1 MLKVHNKRFRFRI
14 ININNDNRERLKK
27 NMINYRPLL
36 DKEIATLTVYG
47 CSAEDWKQVQ
57 VVEDF
62 SASYFYNVHFSGS
75 VYLGTYTK
83 VFELPGGVKKHSGIF
98 NCHLHNCVIGNDV
111 FIDKVNNYIA
121 NFEIG
126 DEAYIDNVNLILTEG
141 ESTFG
146 NGAKVPVMIE
156 AGGREVPIFDQLS
169 APLAYMLTLYRY
181 NKAIES
187 LESKIANYANSQKS
201 DKGSIGK
208 NVRIT
213 NCDSLKNVRVGDFA
227 VIEGVLFLEN
237 GTINCNE
244 QAPVYIGRGVQC
256 TNFIINSGTTISESA
271 LISNCFVGQGC
282 IISKQFSAIDSLF
295 FANCQGLHGE
305 AVSIFAGPYTVT
317 HHKSTLML
325 TALYSFMNAG
335 SGTNFSNHMYK
346 LGPVHQGIT
355 ERGVKT
361 SSDSYVMWPAKIGAF
376 TVMLGRHKGNPDIS
390 NLPFSYLMENDGES
404 SLLLGINLHSAGT
417 NRDVQKWPKRDSRT
431 DDKKLDSINFD
442 FLSPYTLSKALKG
455 IEILNGLLLTMDA
468 SASFVWYQNCKIKRS
483 SIKKGIELYEMAIDQ
498 FIGEKVVER
507 LKYEQNDLKEN
518 LLKLLLD
525 DSDVGV
531 GEWVDMAGLI
541 APQKAVEGLLN
552 KISNENI
559 PIEAIQNNL
568 SEIHAAYSD
577 FSWNWAKDILEKQLG
592 KSVVE
597 MEIQDFVS
605 VIEKWKKSVLTFN
618 DLILRDAK
626 KEFNAVSR
634 IGFGMDG
641 GDADKQI
648 DFDAVRGTFDDNA
661 FVKEI
666 NTQINKTTEIAEKLI
681 AQLENLKN

>member
-1 MLKVHNKRFRFRI
+1 MT
-14 ININNDNRERLKK
+14 
-27 NMINYRPLL
+27 NYRPLL

-62 SASYFYNVHFSGS
+62 SASYFYNVHFSGN

-111 FIDKVNNYIA
+111 FIDKINNYIA

-146 NGAKVPVMIE
+146 NGTKVPVMIE
-156 AGGREVPIFDQLS
+156 AGGREIPVFDQLS
-169 APLAYMLTLYRY
+169 APLAYMLTFYRY
-181 NKAIES
+181 NKAIEA
-187 LESKIANYANSQKS
+187 LEGKITNYADSQKS
-201 DKGSIGK
+201 NKGSIGK
-208 NVRIT
+208 NARIT
-213 NCDSLKNVRVGDFA
+213 NCDNLKNVRVGDFA
-227 VIEGVLFLEN
+227 VIEGVLLLEN
-237 GTINCNE
+237 GTINCDE
-244 QAPVYIGRGVQC
+244 QAPVYVGRGVQC
-256 TNFIINSGTTISESA
+256 TNFIINSGTTVSESA

-282 IISKQFSAIDSLF
+282 IISKQFSANDSLF

-376 TVMLGRHKGNPDIS
+376 TVVLGRHKGNPDIS
-390 NLPFSYLMENDGES
+390 NLPFSYLLENDGES
-404 SLLLGINLHSAGT
+404 SLLPGINLHSAGT
-417 NRDVQKWPKRDSRT
+417 IRDVQKWPKRDTRT
-431 DDKKLDSINFD
+431 DEKKLDSINFD
-442 FLSPYTLSKALKG
+442 FLSPYALSKAQKG

-498 FIGEKVVER
+498 FIGEKVVEK

-541 APQKAVEGLLN
+541 APQEAVEGLLN

-559 PIEAIQNNL
+559 PIEATQNNL

-577 FSWNWAKDILEKQLG
+577 YSWNWVKDILEKQLG

-634 IGFGMDG
+634 TGFGMDG
-641 GDADKQI
+641 DDADKQL

-666 NTQINKTTEIAEKLI
+666 NTQMNKTTEIAEKLI

>member
-1 MLKVHNKRFRFRI
+1 M
-14 ININNDNRERLKK
+14 

-57 VVEDF
+57 VVEGF
-62 SASYFYNVHFSGS
+62 LASYFYNVHFSGN
-75 VYLGTYTK
+75 VCLGTYTK
-83 VFELPGGVKKHSGIF
+83 IFELPGGVKKHSGIF
-98 NCHLHNCVIGNDV
+98 NCHLHNCVVGNDV
-111 FIDKVNNYIA
+111 FIDKINNYIA

-126 DEAYIDNVNLILTEG
+126 DEAYIDNVNLMLTEG
-141 ESTFG
+141 ESAFG
-146 NGAKVPVMIE
+146 NGTKVPVMIE

-169 APLAYMLTLYRY
+169 APLAYMLTFYRY
-181 NKAIES
+181 NKAIEA
-187 LESKIANYANSQKS
+187 LESKIANYADSQKS
-201 DKGSIGK
+201 NKGSIGK

-213 NCDSLKNVRVGDFA
+213 NCDSLKNVRIGDFA
-227 VIEGVLFLEN
+227 VIEGVLLLEN

-256 TNFIINSGTTISESA
+256 ANFIINSGTTVSESA
-271 LISNCFVGQGC
+271 MISNCFVGQGC
-282 IISKQFSAIDSLF
+282 VISKQFSAIDSLF

-376 TVMLGRHKGNPDIS
+376 TVVLGRHKGNPDIS
-390 NLPFSYLMENDGES
+390 DLPFSYLMENDGES
-404 SLLLGINLHSAGT
+404 SLLPGINLHSAGT
-417 NRDVQKWPKRDSRT
+417 IRDVQKWPKRDNRS
-431 DDKKLDSINFD
+431 DEKKLDSINFD

-483 SIKKGIELYEMAIDQ
+483 SIKKGIELYEMAVNQ
-498 FIGEKVVER
+498 FVGEKVVE
-507 LKYEQNDLKEN
+507 
-518 LLKLLLD
+518 KLSAVEITTREAFLGLFSAGSEIEID
-525 DSDVGV
+525 
-531 GEWVDMAGLI
+531 EWVDMAGLI
-541 APQKAVEGLLN
+541 APKNEVDKLL
-552 KISNENI
+552 KQISTENI
-559 PIEAIQNNL
+559 SLEAIQNNL
-568 SEIHAAYSD
+568 NKFHADYSNY
-577 FSWNWAKDILEKQLG
+577 SWTWAKNTLEKRLG
-592 KSVVE
+592 KTFGDVK
-597 MEIQDFVS
+597 IQD
-605 VIEKWKKSVLTFN
+605 VITILEKWKKTVLTFD

-634 IGFGMDG
+634 TGFGLDG
-641 GDADKQI
+641 DDADKQL
-648 DFDAVRGTFDDNA
+648 DFDAVRGTFDENA

-666 NTQINKTTEIAEKLI
+666 NAQMNKTTKIAKKLI
-681 AQLENLKN
+681 AQLENLRN

>member
-1 MLKVHNKRFRFRI
+1 MT
-14 ININNDNRERLKK
+14 
-27 NMINYRPLL
+27 NYRPLL

-62 SASYFYNVHFSGS
+62 SASYFYNVHFSGN

-98 NCHLHNCVIGNDV
+98 NCHLHNCVVGNDV
-111 FIDKVNNYIA
+111 FIDKINNYIA

-146 NGAKVPVMIE
+146 NGEKVPVMIE

-169 APLAYMLTLYRY
+169 APLAYMLTFYRY
-181 NKAIES
+181 NKAIGA
-187 LESKIANYANSQKS
+187 LEDKITNYVDSQKS
-201 DKGSIGK
+201 NKGSIGK

-213 NCDSLKNVRVGDFA
+213 NCDSLKNVRIGDCA
-227 VIEGVLFLEN
+227 VIEGVLLLEN
-237 GTINCNE
+237 GTVNCNE

-256 TNFIINSGTTISESA
+256 TNFIINSGTTVSESA

-282 IISKQFSAIDSLF
+282 IISKQFSANDSLF

-376 TVMLGRHKGNPDIS
+376 TVVLGRHKGNPDIS

-404 SLLLGINLHSAGT
+404 SLLPGINLHSAGT
-417 NRDVQKWPKRDSRT
+417 IRDVQKWPKRDTRT
-431 DDKKLDSINFD
+431 DEKKLDSINFD
-442 FLSPYTLSKALKG
+442 FLSPYTLSKGQKG

-507 LKYEQNDLKEN
+507 LKYEHNDLKEN

-541 APQKAVEGLLN
+541 APKYEVDKLL
-552 KISNENI
+552 KQISTENI
-559 PIEAIQNNL
+559 SLEAIQMNL
-568 SEIHAAYSD
+568 NKLHADYSNY
-577 FSWNWAKDILEKQLG
+577 SWTWAKNTLEKQLG
-592 KSVVE
+592 KTFDDI
-597 MEIQDFVS
+597 EIQDIITIV
-605 VIEKWKKSVLTFN
+605 EKWKKAVLTFN

-634 IGFGMDG
+634 TGFGMDG
-641 GDADKQI
+641 DDADKQL

-666 NTQINKTTEIAEKLI
+666 NAQMNKTTEIAEKLI

>member
-1 MLKVHNKRFRFRI
+1 MT
-14 ININNDNRERLKK
+14 
-27 NMINYRPLL
+27 NYRPLL

-47 CSAEDWKQVQ
+47 CSAEDWKQVK

-62 SASYFYNVHFSGS
+62 SASYFYNVYFSGN
-75 VYLGTYTK
+75 VYLGTYNK
-83 VFELPGGVKKHSGIF
+83 VFELQGGVKKHSGIF
-98 NCHLHNCVIGNDV
+98 NCHLHNCVVGNDV
-111 FIDKVNNYIA
+111 FIDKINNYIA

-126 DEAYIDNVNLILTEG
+126 EGAYIDNVNLILTEG
-141 ESTFG
+141 ESAFG
-146 NGAKVPVMIE
+146 NGTKVPVMIE

-169 APLAYMLTLYRY
+169 APLAYMLTFYRY
-181 NKAIES
+181 NNKVIRALENKIES
-187 LESKIANYANSQKS
+187 YVNSQKS

-213 NCDSLKNVRVGDFA
+213 NCDSLKNVRIGDFA
-227 VIEGVLFLEN
+227 VIEGVLLLEN

-256 TNFIINSGTTISESA
+256 TNFIINSGTTVSESA

-376 TVMLGRHKGNPDIS
+376 TVVLGRHKGNPDIS
-390 NLPFSYLMENDGES
+390 DLPFSYLMENDGES
-404 SLLLGINLHSAGT
+404 SLLPGINLHSAGT
-417 NRDVQKWPKRDSRT
+417 IRDVQKWPKRDNRT
-431 DDKKLDSINFD
+431 DEKKLDSINFD

-468 SASFVWYQNCKIKRS
+468 STSFVWYQNCKIKRS
-483 SIKKGIELYEMAIDQ
+483 SIKKGIELYEMAINQ
-498 FIGEKVVER
+498 FVGEKVVEK
-507 LKYEQNDLKEN
+507 LSAVEITTGEDLVRFLSAGSVTEM
-518 LLKLLLD
+518 D
-525 DSDVGV
+525 
-531 GEWVDMAGLI
+531 EWVDMAGLI
-541 APQKAVEGLLN
+541 APKSVVDELL
-552 KISNENI
+552 KEISTETI
-559 PIEAIQNNL
+559 SLETIQNNL
-568 SEIHAAYSD
+568 NQIHADYSNY
-577 FSWNWAKDILEKQLG
+577 SWAWAKNTLERLAG
-592 KSVVE
+592 KSFAE
-597 MEIQDFVS
+597 IAIQDLISIV
-605 VIEKWKKSVLTFN
+605 EKWNKAVLTFD

-634 IGFGMDG
+634 TGFGMDG
-641 GDADKQI
+641 DDADKQL
-648 DFDAVRGTFDDNA
+648 DFDAVRGTSEDNV
-661 FVKEI
+661 FMNEI
-666 NTQINKTTEIAEKLI
+666 NTQMNKTTEITEKLI
-681 AQLENLKN
+681 AQLEKMNV

>member
-1 MLKVHNKRFRFRI
+1 MT
-14 ININNDNRERLKK
+14 
-27 NMINYRPLL
+27 NYRPLL

-62 SASYFYNVHFSGS
+62 SASYFYNVHFSGN

-98 NCHLHNCVIGNDV
+98 NCHLHNCVVGNDV
-111 FIDKVNNYIA
+111 FIDKINNYIA

-169 APLAYMLTLYRY
+169 APLAYLLTFYRY
-181 NKAIES
+181 NKAIEA
-187 LESKIANYANSQKS
+187 LEGKITNYADSQKS

-208 NVRIT
+208 NARIT

-227 VIEGVLFLEN
+227 VIEGVLLLEN

-256 TNFIINSGTTISESA
+256 TNFIINSGTTVSESA

-361 SSDSYVMWPAKIGAF
+361 SSDSYVMWPAKIGTF
-376 TVMLGRHKGNPDIS
+376 TVVLGRHKGNPDIS
-390 NLPFSYLMENDGES
+390 DLPFSYLMENDGES
-404 SLLLGINLHSAGT
+404 SLLPGINLHSAGT
-417 NRDVQKWPKRDSRT
+417 IRDVQKWPKRDTRT
-431 DDKKLDSINFD
+431 DEKKLDSINFD

-483 SIKKGIELYEMAIDQ
+483 SIKKGIELYEMAINQ
-498 FIGEKVVER
+498 FVGGSVVEK
-507 LKYEQNDLKEN
+507 LGAEEITTKEA
-518 LLKLLLD
+518 LLGLFSAGSEPKMD
-525 DSDVGV
+525 
-531 GEWVDMAGLI
+531 EWVDMAGLI
-541 APQKAVEGLLN
+541 APKYEVDELL
-552 KISNENI
+552 KQISTENI
-559 PIEAIQNNL
+559 SLEAIQTKLNKL
-568 SEIHAAYSD
+568 HADYSNY
-577 FSWNWAKDILEKQLG
+577 SWTWAKNTLEKQLG
-592 KSVVE
+592 KSFAKI
-597 MEIQDFVS
+597 EIQDIITIV
-605 VIEKWKKSVLTFN
+605 EKWKKAVLTFD

-626 KEFNAVSR
+626 KEFNAVSKT
-634 IGFGMDG
+634 GFGMDG
-641 GDADKQI
+641 DDTDKQL
-648 DFDAVRGTFDDNA
+648 DFDAVRGTFDENA

-666 NTQINKTTEIAEKLI
+666 NAQMNKTTEIAEKQI
-681 AQLENLKN
+681 ARLENLIK

>member
-1 MLKVHNKRFRFRI
+1 
-14 ININNDNRERLKK
+14 
-27 NMINYRPLL
+27 MINYRPLL

-47 CSAEDWKQVQ
+47 CSAEDWKQVL

-83 VFELPGGVKKHSGIF
+83 IFELPGGVKKHSGIF

-111 FIDKVNNYIA
+111 FIDKINNYIA
-121 NFEIG
+121 NFVIG

-169 APLAYMLTLYRY
+169 ASLAYMLTFYRY
-181 NKAIES
+181 NKAVES
-187 LESKIANYANSQKS
+187 LESKIANYADSQKS
-201 DKGSIGK
+201 DKGNIGK
-208 NVRIT
+208 NARIT
-213 NCDSLKNVRVGDFA
+213 NCDSLKNVRIGDFA
-227 VIEGVLFLEN
+227 VIEGVLLLEN
-237 GTINCNE
+237 GTVNCNE

-256 TNFIINSGTTISESA
+256 SNFIINSGTTVSESA

-295 FANCQGLHGE
+295 FANSQGLHGE

-346 LGPVHQGIT
+346 LGPVHQGVT

-376 TVMLGRHKGNPDIS
+376 TVVLGRHKGNPDIS
-390 NLPFSYLMENDGES
+390 DLPFSYLMENDGES
-404 SLLLGINLHSAGT
+404 SLLPGINLHSVGT
-417 NRDVQKWPKRDSRT
+417 IRDVQKWPKRDNRT
-431 DDKKLDSINFD
+431 DVKKLDSINFD

-455 IEILNGLLLTMDA
+455 IEILNGLLLAMDA
-468 SASFVWYQNCKIKRS
+468 SASFIWYQNCKIKRS
-483 SIKKGIELYEMAIDQ
+483 SIKKGIELYEMAINQ
-498 FIGEKVVER
+498 FVGRSVVEK
-507 LKYEQNDLKEN
+507 LGVEEITTKEA
-518 LLKLLLD
+518 LLGLFSKG
-525 DSDVGV
+525 SEIEMN
-531 GEWVDMAGLI
+531 EWVDMAGLI
-541 APQKAVEGLLN
+541 APKHEVDKLL
-552 KISNENI
+552 KQISTENI
-559 PIEAIQNNL
+559 SLEDIQANL
-568 SEIHAAYSD
+568 DKLHADYSNY
-577 FSWNWAKDILEKQLG
+577 SWTWAKRTLEKQLG
-592 KSVVE
+592 KTFVE
-597 MEIQDFVS
+597 IETQDIITIV
-605 VIEKWKKSVLTFN
+605 EKWKKAALTFD

-641 GDADKQI
+641 DDKDRRL
-648 DFDAVRGTFDDNA
+648 DFDAVRGTFEDNA

-666 NTQINKTTEIAEKLI
+666 NAQINKTTEIADKQI
-681 AQLENLKN
+681 ARLENLKN

>member
-1 MLKVHNKRFRFRI
+1 MT
-14 ININNDNRERLKK
+14 
-27 NMINYRPLL
+27 NYRPLL

-62 SASYFYNVHFSGS
+62 SASYFYNVHFSGN

-111 FIDKVNNYIA
+111 FIDKINNYIA

-169 APLAYMLTLYRY
+169 APLAYMLTFYRY
-181 NKAIES
+181 NHAIEA
-187 LESKIANYANSQKS
+187 LESKIANYAHSQKS
-201 DKGSIGK
+201 NKGNIGK

-213 NCDSLKNVRVGDFA
+213 NCDSLKNVRIGDCA
-227 VIEGVLFLEN
+227 VIEGVLLLEN

-256 TNFIINSGTTISESA
+256 TNFIINSGATVSESA

-325 TALYSFMNAG
+325 TASYSFMNAG

-376 TVMLGRHKGNPDIS
+376 TVVLGRHKGNPDIS
-390 NLPFSYLMENDGES
+390 NLPFSYLLENDGES
-404 SLLLGINLHSAGT
+404 SLLPGINLHSAGT
-417 NRDVQKWPKRDSRT
+417 IRDVQKWPKRDTRT
-431 DDKKLDSINFD
+431 DEKKLDSINFD

-483 SIKKGIELYEMAIDQ
+483 SIKKGIELYEMAINQ
-498 FIGEKVVER
+498 FVGGSVVEK
-507 LKYEQNDLKEN
+507 LGAEEITTKEA
-518 LLKLLLD
+518 LFGLFSAGSEPKMD
-525 DSDVGV
+525 
-531 GEWVDMAGLI
+531 EWVDMAGLI
-541 APQKAVEGLLN
+541 APKYEVDKLL
-552 KISNENI
+552 KQILTENI
-559 PIEAIQNNL
+559 SLEAIQNKLNKL
-568 SEIHAAYSD
+568 HADYSNY
-577 FSWNWAKDILEKQLG
+577 SWIWAKNTLEKQLG
-592 KSVVE
+592 KSFAKI
-597 MEIQDFVS
+597 EIQDIITIV
-605 VIEKWKKSVLTFN
+605 EKWKKAVLTFD

-634 IGFGMDG
+634 TGFGMDG
-641 GDADKQI
+641 DDTDKQA
-648 DFDAVRGTFDDNA
+648 DFDAVRGTFDENA

-666 NTQINKTTEIAEKLI
+666 NAQMNKTTKIAEKQIARLGNLI
-681 AQLENLKN
+681 K

>member
-1 MLKVHNKRFRFRI
+1 MT
-14 ININNDNRERLKK
+14 
-27 NMINYRPLL
+27 NYRSLL

-47 CSAEDWKQVQ
+47 CSAEDWKQVL

-62 SASYFYNVHFSGS
+62 SASYFYNVHFSGN

-111 FIDKVNNYIA
+111 FIDKINNYIA

-126 DEAYIDNVNLILTEG
+126 DEAYIDNVNLVLTEG

-169 APLAYMLTLYRY
+169 APLAYMLTFYRY
-181 NKAIES
+181 NKAIEA
-187 LESKIANYANSQKS
+187 LEGKIINYADSQKS
-201 DKGSIGK
+201 NKGSIGK
-208 NVRIT
+208 NARIT

-227 VIEGVLFLEN
+227 VIEGVLLLEN
-237 GTINCNE
+237 GTVNCNE

-256 TNFIINSGTTISESA
+256 TNFIINSGTTVSESA

-376 TVMLGRHKGNPDIS
+376 TVVLGRHKGNPDIS

-404 SLLLGINLHSAGT
+404 SLLPGINLHSAGT
-417 NRDVQKWPKRDSRT
+417 IRDVQKWPKRDTRT
-431 DDKKLDSINFD
+431 DEKKLDSINFD
-442 FLSPYTLSKALKG
+442 FLSPYTLSKAQKG
-455 IEILNGLLLTMDA
+455 IEIMNGLLLTMDA

-483 SIKKGIELYEMAIDQ
+483 SIKKGIELYEMAIDK

-507 LKYEQNDLKEN
+507 LKYEHNDLKEN

-541 APQKAVEGLLN
+541 APQEAVEGLLN

-568 SEIHAAYSD
+568 SEIHVAYSD

-634 IGFGMDG
+634 TGFGMDG
-641 GDADKQI
+641 DDADKQL

-666 NTQINKTTEIAEKLI
+666 NAQMNITTEIAEKLI

>member
-1 MLKVHNKRFRFRI
+1 MT
-14 ININNDNRERLKK
+14 
-27 NMINYRPLL
+27 NYRPLL

-62 SASYFYNVHFSGS
+62 SASYFYNVHFSGN

-111 FIDKVNNYIA
+111 FIDKINNYIA

-126 DEAYIDNVNLILTEG
+126 DEAYIDNVNLVLTEG

-169 APLAYMLTLYRY
+169 APLAYMLTFYRY
-181 NKAIES
+181 NQMAIKALEAKIES
-187 LESKIANYANSQKS
+187 YVDSQKS
-201 DKGSIGK
+201 NRGSIGK

-213 NCDSLKNVRVGDFA
+213 NCDSLKNVRIGDFA
-227 VIEGVLFLEN
+227 VIEGVLLLEN
-237 GTINCNE
+237 GTVNCNE

-256 TNFIINSGTTISESA
+256 TNFIINSGTTVSESA

-361 SSDSYVMWPAKIGAF
+361 SSDSYIMWPAKIGAF
-376 TVMLGRHKGNPDIS
+376 TVVLGRHKGNPDIS
-390 NLPFSYLMENDGES
+390 DLPFSYLLENDGES
-404 SLLLGINLHSAGT
+404 SLLPGINLHSAGT
-417 NRDVQKWPKRDSRT
+417 IRDVQKWPKRDTRT
-431 DDKKLDSINFD
+431 DEKKLDSINFD
-442 FLSPYTLSKALKG
+442 FLSPYTLSKAQKG
-455 IEILNGLLLTMDA
+455 IEIMNGLLLTMDA

-483 SIKKGIELYEMAIDQ
+483 SIKKGIELYEMAIDK

-507 LKYEQNDLKEN
+507 LKYEHNDLKEN

-541 APQKAVEGLLN
+541 APKYEVDKLL
-552 KISNENI
+552 KQISTENI
-559 PIEAIQNNL
+559 SLEAIQMNL
-568 SEIHAAYSD
+568 NKLHADYSNY
-577 FSWNWAKDILEKQLG
+577 SWTWAKNTLEKQLG
-592 KSVVE
+592 KTFDDI
-597 MEIQDFVS
+597 EIQDIITIV
-605 VIEKWKKSVLTFN
+605 EKWKKAVLTFN

-634 IGFGMDG
+634 TGFGMDG
-641 GDADKQI
+641 EDADKQL

-666 NTQINKTTEIAEKLI
+666 NAQMNKTTEIAEKLI

>member
-1 MLKVHNKRFRFRI
+1 MT
-14 ININNDNRERLKK
+14 
-27 NMINYRPLL
+27 NYRPLL

-47 CSAEDWKQVQ
+47 CSAEDWKQVL

-62 SASYFYNVHFSGS
+62 SASYFYNVHFSGN

-111 FIDKVNNYIA
+111 FIDKINNYIA

-126 DEAYIDNVNLILTEG
+126 DEAYIDNVNLVLTEG

-169 APLAYMLTLYRY
+169 APLAYMLTFYRY
-181 NKAIES
+181 NKAIEA
-187 LESKIANYANSQKS
+187 LEGKITNYADSQKS
-201 DKGSIGK
+201 NKGSIGK
-208 NVRIT
+208 NARIT

-227 VIEGVLFLEN
+227 VIEGVLLLEN
-237 GTINCNE
+237 GTINCDA

-256 TNFIINSGTTISESA
+256 TNFIINSGTTVSESA

-376 TVMLGRHKGNPDIS
+376 TVVLGRHKGNPDIS

-404 SLLLGINLHSAGT
+404 SLLPGINLHSAGT
-417 NRDVQKWPKRDSRT
+417 IRDVQKWPKRDTRT
-431 DDKKLDSINFD
+431 DEKKLDSINFD

-483 SIKKGIELYEMAIDQ
+483 SIKKGIELYEMAINQ
-498 FIGEKVVER
+498 FVGGSVVEKLGAEEITTR
-507 LKYEQNDLKEN
+507 EALLGLFSAGSELKMD
-518 LLKLLLD
+518 
-525 DSDVGV
+525 
-531 GEWVDMAGLI
+531 EWVDMAGLI
-541 APQKAVEGLLN
+541 APKFEVDKLLN
-552 KISNENI
+552 QISTENI
-559 PIEAIQNNL
+559 SLESIQKNL
-568 SEIHAAYSD
+568 NMLHADYSNY
-577 FSWNWAKDILEKQLG
+577 SWTWAKNTLEKQLG
-592 KSVVE
+592 KTFDGV
-597 MEIQDFVS
+597 EIQDIITI
-605 VIEKWKKSVLTFN
+605 IEKWKKAVLTFD

-626 KEFNAVSR
+626 KEFNTVSR
-634 IGFGMDG
+634 TGFGMDG
-641 GDADKQI
+641 DDTDKQL
-648 DFDAVRGTFDDNA
+648 DFNAVRGTFDENA

-666 NTQINKTTEIAEKLI
+666 NAQMNKTTEIADKQI
-681 AQLENLKN
+681 ARLVNLKN

>member
-1 MLKVHNKRFRFRI
+1 MT
-14 ININNDNRERLKK
+14 
-27 NMINYRPLL
+27 NYRPLL

-75 VYLGTYTK
+75 VNLGTYTK

-98 NCHLHNCVIGNDV
+98 NCHLHDCVVGNDV
-111 FIDKVNNYIA
+111 FIDKINNYIA

-126 DEAYIDNVNLILTEG
+126 DEAYIDNVNLMLTEG
-141 ESTFG
+141 ESAFG
-146 NGAKVPVMIE
+146 NGTKVPVMIE
-156 AGGREVPIFDQLS
+156 AGGREIPVFDQLS
-169 APLAYMLTLYRY
+169 APLAYMLTFYRY
-181 NKAIES
+181 NHMAIKALEAKIES
-187 LESKIANYANSQKS
+187 YVDSQKS
-201 DKGSIGK
+201 NKGSIGK

-213 NCDSLKNVRVGDFA
+213 NCDSLKNVRIGDFA
-227 VIEGVLFLEN
+227 VIEGVLLLEN
-237 GTINCNE
+237 GTVNCNE
-244 QAPVYIGRGVQC
+244 RAPVYIGRGVQC
-256 TNFIINSGTTISESA
+256 TNFIINSGTTVSESA

-305 AVSIFAGPYTVT
+305 AISIFAGPYTVT

-361 SSDSYVMWPAKIGAF
+361 SSDSYVLWPAKIGAF
-376 TVMLGRHKGNPDIS
+376 TVVLGRHKGNPDIS
-390 NLPFSYLMENDGES
+390 NLPFSYLMENGGES
-404 SLLLGINLHSAGT
+404 SLLPGINLHSAGT
-417 NRDVQKWPKRDSRT
+417 IRDVQKWPKRDTRT
-431 DDKKLDSINFD
+431 DVKKLDSINFD

-507 LKYEQNDLKEN
+507 LKYEHNDLKEN

-541 APQKAVEGLLN
+541 APQKAVKGLLN
-552 KISNENI
+552 KISNENL
-559 PIEAIQNNL
+559 PIETIQNNL

-577 FSWNWAKDILEKQLG
+577 YSWNWAKDILEKQLG

-597 MEIQDFVS
+597 MEIQDFVL
-605 VIEKWKKSVLTFN
+605 VIGKWKKAVLTFN

-641 GDADKQI
+641 DDADKQL
-648 DFDAVRGTFDDNA
+648 DFDAVRGTVDDNA

-666 NTQINKTTEIAEKLI
+666 NTQMNKTTEIAEKLI

>member
-1 MLKVHNKRFRFRI
+1 MT
-14 ININNDNRERLKK
+14 
-27 NMINYRPLL
+27 NYRPLL

-57 VVEDF
+57 VVEGF
-62 SASYFYNVHFSGS
+62 SASYFYNVHFSGN

-111 FIDKVNNYIA
+111 FIDKINNYIA

-126 DEAYIDNVNLILTEG
+126 DEAYIDNVNLMLTEN
-141 ESTFG
+141 ESAFG
-146 NGAKVPVMIE
+146 NGTKVPVMIE
-156 AGGREVPIFDQLS
+156 AGGREIPVFDQLS
-169 APLAYMLTLYRY
+169 APLAYMLTFYRY
-181 NKAIES
+181 NQMAIKALEAKIES
-187 LESKIANYANSQKS
+187 YVDSQKS
-201 DKGSIGK
+201 NRGSIGK

-213 NCDSLKNVRVGDFA
+213 NCDSLKNVRIGDCA
-227 VIEGVLFLEN
+227 VIEGVLLLEN
-237 GTINCNE
+237 GTVNCND

-256 TNFIINSGTTISESA
+256 TNFIINSGTTVSESA

-282 IISKQFSAIDSLF
+282 IIGKQFSAIDSLF

-361 SSDSYVMWPAKIGAF
+361 SSDSYIMWPAKIGAF
-376 TVMLGRHKGNPDIS
+376 TVVLGRHKGNPDIS
-390 NLPFSYLMENDGES
+390 DLPFSYLLENDGES
-404 SLLLGINLHSAGT
+404 SLLPGINLHSAGT
-417 NRDVQKWPKRDSRT
+417 IRDVQKWPKRDNRT
-431 DDKKLDSINFD
+431 DEKKLDSINFD

-483 SIKKGIELYEMAIDQ
+483 SIKKGIELYEMAISQ
-498 FIGEKVVER
+498 FVGGSVVEK
-507 LKYEQNDLKEN
+507 LDADEIITKEA
-518 LLKLLLD
+518 LLGLFTSGSKTETD
-525 DSDVGV
+525 
-531 GEWVDMAGLI
+531 EWVDMAGLI
-541 APQKAVEGLLN
+541 APKYEVDRLLKQILIENISLEVIQKNLN
-552 KISNENI
+552 KLHADYSN
-559 PIEAIQNNL
+559 
-568 SEIHAAYSD
+568 YS
-577 FSWNWAKDILEKQLG
+577 WTWAKNILEKQLG
-592 KSVVE
+592 KTFADI
-597 MEIQDFVS
+597 EIQDIITIV
-605 VIEKWKKSVLTFN
+605 EKWKKAVLTFD

-634 IGFGMDG
+634 TGFGMDG
-641 GDADKQI
+641 DDADKQL
-648 DFDAVRGTFDDNA
+648 DFDAVRGTFDENA

-666 NTQINKTTEIAEKLI
+666 NAQMNKTTEIADKKIGQLQKLMI
-681 AQLENLKN
+681 

>member
-1 MLKVHNKRFRFRI
+1 MIVDKMK
-14 ININNDNRERLKK
+14 
-27 NMINYRPLL
+27 MINYRPLL

-62 SASYFYNVHFSGS
+62 SASYFYNVHFSGN

-98 NCHLHNCVIGNDV
+98 NCHLHDCVIGNDV
-111 FIDKVNNYIA
+111 FIDKINNYIA

-169 APLAYMLTLYRY
+169 APLAYMLTFYRY
-181 NKAIES
+181 NKAVES
-187 LESKIANYANSQKS
+187 LESKIASYADSQKS

-213 NCDSLKNVRVGDFA
+213 NCDSLKNVRIGDFA
-227 VIEGVLFLEN
+227 LIEGVLLLEN

-256 TNFIINSGTTISESA
+256 ANFIINSGTTISESA

-376 TVMLGRHKGNPDIS
+376 TVVLGRHKGNPDIS
-390 NLPFSYLMENDGES
+390 DLPFSYLMENDGES
-404 SLLLGINLHSAGT
+404 SLLPGINLHSAGT
-417 NRDVQKWPKRDSRT
+417 IRDVQKWPKRDTRK
-431 DDKKLDSINFD
+431 DEKKLDSINFD

-483 SIKKGIELYEMAIDQ
+483 SIKKGIELYEMAMDQ

-507 LKYEQNDLKEN
+507 LKYEHNDLKEN

-525 DSDVGV
+525 DSDVGI

-541 APQKAVEGLLN
+541 APQKAVEGLLTQ
-552 KISNENI
+552 IANENI
-559 PIEAIQNNL
+559 SLEAIQNNL
-568 SEIHAAYSD
+568 SAIHVGYSD
-577 FSWNWAKDILEKQLG
+577 YSWNWAKDILEKQLG

-605 VIEKWKKSVLTFN
+605 VIGKWKKSVLTFD

-641 GDADKQI
+641 DDVDKQI

-666 NTQINKTTEIAEKLI
+666 NTQINKTAEIAEKLI

>member
-1 MLKVHNKRFRFRI
+1 MT
-14 ININNDNRERLKK
+14 
-27 NMINYRPLL
+27 NYRPLL

-62 SASYFYNVHFSGS
+62 SASYFYNVHFSGN

-111 FIDKVNNYIA
+111 FIDKINNYIA

-126 DEAYIDNVNLILTEG
+126 DEAYIDNVNLMLTDG
-141 ESTFG
+141 ESAFG
-146 NGAKVPVMIE
+146 NGTKVPVMIE
-156 AGGREVPIFDQLS
+156 AGGREIPVFDQLS
-169 APLAYMLTLYRY
+169 APLAYMLTFYRY
-181 NKAIES
+181 NHMAIKALEAKIES
-187 LESKIANYANSQKS
+187 YADSQKS
-201 DKGSIGK
+201 NKGSIGK
-208 NVRIT
+208 NARIT

-227 VIEGVLFLEN
+227 VIEGVLLLEN
-237 GTINCNE
+237 GTINCDE
-244 QAPVYIGRGVQC
+244 QAPVYVGRGVQC
-256 TNFIINSGTTISESA
+256 TNFIINSGTTVSESA

-282 IISKQFSAIDSLF
+282 IISKQFSANDSLF

-317 HHKSTLML
+317 HHKSALML

-376 TVMLGRHKGNPDIS
+376 TVVLGRHKGNPDIS
-390 NLPFSYLMENDGES
+390 NLPFSYLLENDGES
-404 SLLLGINLHSAGT
+404 SLLPGINLHSAGT
-417 NRDVQKWPKRDSRT
+417 IRDVQKWPKRDTRT
-431 DDKKLDSINFD
+431 DEKKLDSINFD
-442 FLSPYTLSKALKG
+442 FLSPYTLSKAQKG
-455 IEILNGLLLTMDA
+455 IEIMNGLLLTMDA

-483 SIKKGIELYEMAIDQ
+483 SIKKGIELYEMAIDK
-498 FIGEKVVER
+498 FIGEKVVEK

-525 DSDVGV
+525 DSDAGV

-559 PIEAIQNNL
+559 PIEAIQMNL
-568 SEIHAAYSD
+568 NKLHADYSNY
-577 FSWNWAKDILEKQLG
+577 SWTWAKNTLEKQLG
-592 KSVVE
+592 KTFDDI
-597 MEIQDFVS
+597 EIQDIITIV
-605 VIEKWKKSVLTFN
+605 EKWKKAVLTFN

-634 IGFGMDG
+634 TGFGMDG
-641 GDADKQI
+641 EDADKQL

-666 NTQINKTTEIAEKLI
+666 NAQMNKTTEIAEKLI